1 MVKVLENVLRGIICS
16 FPVNNWSN
24 LWRYWNRI
32 FALFP
37 AAIFVLLGGAQYCA
51 PIVSPINF
59 CYIFLK
65 NNSAAENCTHV
76 RLSQVV
82 NLSEILSFRHSTVLM
97 LVFDGVT
104 VKTTK
109 LTTFFSNY
117 ILFLRCLS
125 RITSLALRK
134 IMFRNIAYPA
144 KKNGQKTL
152 VAIIKNKKQFD
163 SYIRY
168 KKKHIPRLVGNME
181 SLASNLYHFDMS

>member
-16 FPVNNWSN
+16 FAVHNWLN

-37 AAIFVLLGGAQYCA
+37 AAIFVLLGGAQYCV

-65 NNSAAENCTHV
+65 NNSVAENCTHV

-109 LTTFFSNY
+109 LTTFFSND